1 MTPGLRHEDARIR
14 GLLAARLLWLVLYP
28 SALGLL
34 IASMISRFT
43 ELMAVDAGAGSL
55 LRPVGG
61 PYGLALFALELLI
74 LIQYVANTVLMAWRR
89 YDDWVALYTS
99 VGGLLFLAFLFPASE
114 ALIAAEPL
122 WAGAVVAAQWLG
134 AAMPVPYLLFFPDG
148 RFVPRRSAV
157 LAFSWPVVWVAS
169 AVLLAGGSGMLT
181 LPASRLAVWLAWI
194 TAGLAAQ
201 LYRIWKVSGPVQ
213 RQQTK
218 WLLASNWVLF
228 IGILFVLPARFLAD
242 VDLPPLL
249 RPAVALPVLLIST
262 ACFGTAF
269 SLAILRYRLW
279 DIDIVVRRTVV
290 YGAVSATLV
299 ATYFGTVILLH
310 ALLRPF
316 TSGSDLAVAGSTL
329 LVVALFQPVRSRIR
343 DAVDRHFYRSRYD
356 AVRTLDAFG
365 ARLRDDVDL
374 DSVRADLLDVVND
387 TIRPAHASVW
397 LRERTAPVDR
407 SAAS

>member
-1 MTPGLRHEDARIR
+1 MIGWLAQESGPIQARFGPGENLALWLIFGVSLVALLFAWYLVREV
-14 GLLAARLLWLVLYP
+14 LAAP
-28 SALGLL
+28 EGTDKMKE
-34 IASMISRFT
+34 IAR
-43 ELMAVDAGAGSL
+43 A
-55 LRPVGG
+55 
-61 PYGLALFALELLI
+61 
-74 LIQYVANTVLMAWRR
+74 IQK
-89 YDDWVALYTS
+89 
-99 VGGLLFLAFLFPASE
+99 
-114 ALIAAEPL
+114 
-122 WAGAVVAAQWLG
+122 G
-134 AAMPVPYLLFFPDG
+134 AAAYLN
-148 RFVPRRSAV
+148 
-157 LAFSWPVVWVAS
+157 
-169 AVLLAGGSGMLT
+169 
-181 LPASRLAVWLAWI
+181 
-194 TAGLAAQ
+194 
-201 LYRIWKVSGPVQ
+201 
-213 RQQTK
+213 RQFRT
-218 WLLASNWVLF
+218 VGVF

-269 SLAILRYRLW
+269 WLAILRYRLW

-343 DAVDRHFYRSRYD
+343 DAVDRRFYRSRYD

-374 DSVRADLLDVVND
+374 DSVRADLIDVVND
-387 TIRPAHASVW
+387 TIRPAHAGVW